1 METKEMYFLMM
12 QLKKKKIATR
22 WKTAISFAEQK
33 VELAA
38 AVPPPYYM
46 QVAIAKTA
54 ILRKA
59 QGMAMLVAGL
69 AVVAQMID
77 PAMDTYQRIN

>member
-1 METKEMYFLMM
+1 
-12 QLKKKKIATR
+12 
-22 WKTAISFAEQK
+22 
-33 VELAA
+33 
-38 AVPPPYYM
+38 M

-54 ILRKA
+54 ILMKA

-77 PAMDTYQRIN
+77 PAMDTHQRIN

>member
-1 METKEMYFLMM
+1 
-12 QLKKKKIATR
+12 
-22 WKTAISFAEQK
+22 
-33 VELAA
+33 
-38 AVPPPYYM
+38 M